1 MLAKQK
7 TGRCPKSYRNKNGC
21 SSPLGWVIPISS
33 CEQMMKRKTKA
44 QSSKALQKGLGV
56 LRKFAYEKEDWGPRE
71 IARSLNI
78 SKSSA
83 LRVVQTLKNE
93 NFLSPA
99 ETDGKYRIGP
109 ELWRLGAVLN
119 KRISLAAISE
129 PVLRRHVSEIN
140 ETMYLFTYSKDQLTF
155 DMTVECSHPLR
166 YHLKIGVPYDIRR
179 GAAGKV
185 ILACLPSE
193 KSERIFTDLRKDRE
207 INVDDLKQ
215 KVQAVRA
222 KGYSFTVNERVMGIV
237 GFAAPIY
244 GPNQIFLGGALVTIP
259 EVRYRQENHKT
270 YAELVKRCAGEI
282 SFIMGSKQPQAR
294 TLKK

>member
-1 MLAKQK
+1 M
-7 TGRCPKSYRNKNGC
+7 GRRRH
-21 SSPLGWVIPISS
+21 
-33 CEQMMKRKTKA
+33 QAMKRKSEA
-44 QSSKALQKGLGV
+44 RVLGALQKGLDI
-56 LRKFAYEKEDWGPRE
+56 LRKFAYEKENWGPRE

-83 LRVVQTLKNE
+83 LRVLQTLKNE

-99 ETDGKYRIGP
+99 EADGKYCIGP

-119 KRISLAAISE
+119 KRISLAAIAE
-129 PVLRRHVSEIN
+129 PVLRRHVSEID

-185 ILACLPSE
+185 ILACLSSE
-193 KSERIFTDLRKDRE
+193 ESERLFANLREDRE
-207 INVDDLKQ
+207 INVDDLRQ

-222 KGYSFTVNERVMGIV
+222 KGYSFTVNERVMGII
-237 GFAAPIY
+237 GFAAPIH
-244 GPNQIFLGGALVTIP
+244 GPNQVFLGGVLVTIP
-259 EVRYRQENHKT
+259 EVRYRQKNHKT
-270 YAELVKRCAGEI
+270 YAELVKRCAGEV
-282 SFIMGSKQPQAR
+282 SFMMGSKQPQAR
-294 TLKK
+294 TLKN